1 MTDKTMMAIKIA
13 SGAAVV
19 VIGTY
24 KIVKAKR
31 ESKKEA
37 KKES

>member
-1 MTDKTMMAIKIA
+1 MTDKTMMVIKIA
-13 SGAAVV
+13 SGVAVV
-19 VIGTY
+19 AIGTY

-31 ESKKEA
+31 EEKKEA